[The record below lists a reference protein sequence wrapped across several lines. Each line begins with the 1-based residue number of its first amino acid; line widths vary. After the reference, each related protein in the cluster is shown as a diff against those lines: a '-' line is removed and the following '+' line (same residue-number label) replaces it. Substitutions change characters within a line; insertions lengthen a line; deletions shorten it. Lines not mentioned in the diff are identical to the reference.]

1 MAIFLIHYDLPQ
13 KPDVEH
19 ADLIPILTRIGAK
32 RLTATAWAVRTEM
45 ELTAIRDEL
54 QLCILPGDRLVIA
67 QISQW
72 RAMGTM
78 SKIDAL

>member
-1 MAIFLIHYDLPQ
+1 MPIILIHYDFPQ

-19 ADLIPILTRIGAK
+19 PDLLSILTRIGAK

-45 ELTAIRDEL
+45 KLTDIRDEL

-67 QISQW
+67 KITEW

-78 SKIDAL
+78 SKIDVL